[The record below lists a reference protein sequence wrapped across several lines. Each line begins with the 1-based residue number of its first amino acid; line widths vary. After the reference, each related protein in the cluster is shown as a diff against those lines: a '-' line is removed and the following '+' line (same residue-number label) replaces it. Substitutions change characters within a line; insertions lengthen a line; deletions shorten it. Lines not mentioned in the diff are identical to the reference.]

1 MKKKSIFISI
11 VLALVM
17 CLASLVACG
26 EDVDNAGGD
35 DDPPEPG
42 QTTPEPTPEPAAAY
56 DAAAVLEK
64 LQGALAVDATLYA
77 KAVDT
82 ADSSI
87 ASETTT
93 ETDAYI
99 SSDEY
104 YVATKY
110 DENTKV
116 VGHYFK
122 NAAGNV
128 STRTVD
134 KANVLKETEVQFK
147 NADKTTS
154 PHEFSKIYV
163 NPFSFVTT
171 DKMTQND
178 KEVVIDA
185 DVPVG
190 AITFGEALDSM
201 FATMSDKARDI
212 VIKLDDDF
220 KPVSFEFTVE
230 VKGKKVRRKT
240 YDYTYKYKGNL
251 VEKAALNVP
260 EYPCPAKGDKALLK
274 TALDKMAANNFSFV
288 KYSAAYKDGKEAV
301 MNGVVTP
308 ECAWSTSS
316 VAAFGYLNDPKS
328 GNLVE
333 VDLTEDKDGKK
344 ILKGNGNEW
353 EGETLASMKLPKGG
367 FSVDVF
373 RQIDD
378 NKYALIPGDYAIGDL
393 IPDGMFELM
402 SMSSDIVFTIN
413 ENPFTVTYTYKAPV
427 FLSSNLNTITVTL
440 SDFGT
445 AKLGYN
451 LATDYIEYSVTKWSD
466 ISEEFDYQ
474 CIFGSEANIDNDIP
488 FFETAKG
495 RFTKFQDMFSEY
507 STDIT
512 KYTADEVTAYKAK
525 LVAAGWTE
533 ETETDA
539 FGGENKFYVNAAK
552 TIKLTLTD
560 NFGASLT
567 LGLSVYTAPSAQA

>member
-26 EDVDNAGGD
+26 ENVDNAGGGTT
-35 DDPPEPG
+35 PEPG
-42 QTTPEPTPEPAAAY
+42 QTTPEPTPKPTPEPTPEPAAAY

-128 STRTVD
+128 SKKTVD

-201 FATMSDKARDI
+201 FATMTDKARDI

-260 EYPCPAKGDKALLK
+260 EYPCPAKGLK
-274 TALDKMAANNFSFV
+274 PRS
-288 KYSAAYKDGKEAV
+288 
-301 MNGVVTP
+301 
-308 ECAWSTSS
+308 
-316 VAAFGYLNDPKS
+316 
-328 GNLVE
+328 
-333 VDLTEDKDGKK
+333 
-344 ILKGNGNEW
+344 
-353 EGETLASMKLPKGG
+353 
-367 FSVDVF
+367 
-373 RQIDD
+373 
-378 NKYALIPGDYAIGDL
+378 
-393 IPDGMFELM
+393 
-402 SMSSDIVFTIN
+402 
-413 ENPFTVTYTYKAPV
+413 
-427 FLSSNLNTITVTL
+427 
-440 SDFGT
+440 
-445 AKLGYN
+445 
-451 LATDYIEYSVTKWSD
+451 TKWRRTTSV
-466 ISEEFDYQ
+466 S
-474 CIFGSEANIDNDIP
+474 SS
-488 FFETAKG
+488 TA
-495 RFTKFQDMFSEY
+495 RHTK
-507 STDIT
+507 
-512 KYTADEVTAYKAK
+512 
-525 LVAAGWTE
+525 TE
-533 ETETDA
+533 
-539 FGGENKFYVNAAK
+539 KK
-552 TIKLTLTD
+552 PL
-560 NFGASLT
+560 
-567 LGLSVYTAPSAQA
+567 